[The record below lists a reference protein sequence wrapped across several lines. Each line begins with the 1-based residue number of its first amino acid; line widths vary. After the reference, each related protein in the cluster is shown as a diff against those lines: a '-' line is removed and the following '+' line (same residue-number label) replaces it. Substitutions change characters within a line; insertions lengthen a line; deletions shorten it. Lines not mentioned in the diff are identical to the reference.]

1 MWSRLKN
8 VTLQVT
14 LLWLL
19 MGQLF
24 VKIGL
29 FGIPTSGHT
38 ELAVPSYLEIINT
51 HHRHHHTLIEQSRV
65 HKNVKLQ
72 CLISCDDV
80 SDLHT
85 NDRQKFAYDDESV
98 QTFSARTLFLR
109 VAESISRLVVVDVII
124 LFGEGISTKLR
135 N

>member
-1 MWSRLKN
+1 
-8 VTLQVT
+8 
-14 LLWLL
+14 

-85 NDRQKFAYDDESV
+85 NDRQKFAYDEESA
-98 QTFSARTLFLR
+98 QTFSARTLFLT
-109 VAESISRLVVVDVII
+109 VAESISRLVVDVII